1 MRDLKLA
8 LRLAR
13 RELRGGFAGF
23 RIFFMCLVLGS
34 TAIAGVGSLS
44 DAFLTGLQDQGQIL
58 LGGDVS
64 VRQIHRPV
72 SAGERKFFESQGRVS
87 EAVSMRAMV
96 YARDTGGRQLV
107 ELKAVDERWPLFGAP
122 QFTPAQKLSDVLA
135 CEDDGVCGI
144 AAEQSLLDRLKVAR
158 GDLVTLGN
166 ATFRVMAV
174 LDREPDRVSTGFE
187 LGPRL
192 LISSK
197 GLPATGLVTTES
209 MVHYTYRIALNNA
222 GASQVQARAAIAG
235 FKDRV
240 EQRFPEAGW
249 NIRDRTDA
257 APGVRRYVE
266 QLTMFLTLVGL
277 VVLGVG
283 GVGAGQAIIA
293 FLDRKRA
300 DIAILKSMGAS
311 GEFVFL
317 VFFLQ
322 VMAVALAATLLGAAL
337 GAALPVGIV
346 WFYGASL
353 PVPPSVGFYP
363 VPLLL
368 ALAFGLL
375 SAVAFA
381 VPPLSRARS
390 VPPASLFRDVV
401 SPANPEGQN
410 YYRAISAAAAIG
422 IAGLTLVMAP
432 RPVFAAQFLAG
443 SVVALGLLRLL
454 AEGLRRAIRALPR
467 QKSPVVRLA
476 FANLVRPGAATGGI
490 VTALGLGLTLLAT
503 VTLLNATINA
513 QVAGALPAR
522 APSFFF
528 VDIQQA
534 DAPAFDKTITA
545 FSTVTDYQRTPM
557 IRGRITEVNGVPS
570 AQVKVTQE
578 ARWALNGD
586 RGITY
591 ASTPPP
597 RTELT
602 EGTWWAPDYH
612 GPTLISLDQNI
623 ARGTGAKI
631 GDPMKLNVLGREI
644 EGRIHNLRKVDFTNG
659 GQNFVLVLSPGVI
672 DKAPHAFL
680 ATVRVDDSQENAMY
694 LAVTSR
700 FPNISTVR
708 VRDAIQQIQDM
719 LASLARGV
727 SAASLVTILAGLLV
741 LAGAIA
747 AGTRARLY
755 DATIFKVLGATRARI
770 ALVYVIEYAVLGAAT
785 GVIALAAGTL
795 AGWAIAWGVLDVPF
809 TFDGRAVLITVL
821 GGGAATLLFGL
832 LGAIGALSVRPARRL
847 RSA

>member
-1 MRDLKLA
+1 MLDLRLA
-8 LRLAR
+8 LKLAR

-44 DAFLTGLQDQGQIL
+44 DAFLTGLQDQGQII

-72 SAGERKFFESQGRVS
+72 TDEERKFFDAQGRVS
-87 EAVSMRAMV
+87 QTVSMRAMV

-122 QFTPAQKLSDVLA
+122 EFTPAQKLSDVLA
-135 CEDDGVCGI
+135 CEADGVCGL
-144 AAEQSLLDRLKVAR
+144 AAEQTLLDRLKVTR

-174 LDREPDRVSTGFE
+174 LDKEPGRVSTGFE

-209 MVHYTYRIALNNA
+209 MVNYNYRIALKDA
-222 GASQVQARAAIAG
+222 EGSQVQARAAIAG

-240 EQRFPEAGW
+240 AERFPEAGW

-257 APGVRRYVE
+257 APGIRRYVE

-311 GEFVFL
+311 GRFVFL
-317 VFFLQ
+317 TFFLQ
-322 VMAVALAATLLGAAL
+322 VMTVALVATLLGAAL
-337 GAALPVGIV
+337 GAALPLAIV
-346 WFYGASL
+346 WLYGNAL
-353 PVPPSVGFYP
+353 PVPPSVSFYP

-410 YYRAISAAAAIG
+410 FYRAASAAAAIG
-422 IAGLTLVMAP
+422 IAVLTLLMAP
-432 RPVFAAQFLAG
+432 RPAFAAQFLGG

-467 QKSPVVRLA
+467 QKSPIVRLA

-490 VTALGLGLTLLAT
+490 VTALAT

-528 VDIQQA
+528 VDIQQP
-534 DAPAFDKTITA
+534 DAAAFDKTITG

-557 IRGRITEVNGVPS
+557 IRGRIIEVNGVPS

-591 ASTPPP
+591 SSTPPP

-602 EGTWWAPDYH
+602 EGNWWAADYR
-612 GPTLISLDQNI
+612 GPTLISLDENI
-623 ARGTGAKI
+623 ARGTGARI
-631 GDPMKLNVLGREI
+631 GDSMKLNVLGREI
-644 EGRIHNLRKVDFTNG
+644 EGRIHSLRKVDFTNG

-680 ATVRVDDSQENAMY
+680 ATVRVDASQENAMY
-694 LAVTSR
+694 MAVTSR

-708 VRDAIQQIQDM
+708 VRDAIQQIQNM
-719 LASLARGV
+719 LASLAQGV
-727 SAASLVTILAGLLV
+727 SAASLVTIFAGLLV

-755 DATIFKVLGATRARI
+755 DATILKVLGATRGRI
-770 ALVYVIEYAVLGAAT
+770 ALVYVIEYTVLGAAT

-795 AGWAIAWGVLDVPF
+795 AGWSIAWGVLDVPF
-809 TFDGRAVLITVL
+809 AFDARAVVITVL

-832 LGAIGALSVRPARRL
+832 LGAVSALSVRPARRL

>member
-1 MRDLKLA
+1 MLNLRLA
-8 LRLAR
+8 LKLAR

-44 DAFLTGLQDQGQIL
+44 DAFLTGLQDQGQKI

-72 SAGERKFFESQGRVS
+72 TDEERKFFDGQGRVS
-87 EAVSMRAMV
+87 QIVSMRAMV

-122 QFTPAQKLSDVLA
+122 EFTPAQKLSDVLA
-135 CEDDGVCGI
+135 CEADGVCGV
-144 AAEQSLLDRLKVAR
+144 AAEQTLLDRLKVTR

-174 LDREPDRVSTGFE
+174 LDKEPDRVSTGFE

-209 MVHYTYRIALNNA
+209 MVNYNYRIALKDA
-222 GASQVQARAAIAG
+222 EGSQVQARAAIAG

-240 EQRFPEAGW
+240 AERFPEAGW

-257 APGVRRYVE
+257 APGIRRYVE

-311 GEFVFL
+311 GSFVFL
-317 VFFLQ
+317 TFFLQ
-322 VMAVALAATLLGAAL
+322 VMTVALVATVLGAAL
-337 GAALPVGIV
+337 GAALPLAIV
-346 WFYGASL
+346 WLYGNAL
-353 PVPPSVGFYP
+353 PVPPSVSFYP

-410 YYRAISAAAAIG
+410 FYRAVSAAAAIG
-422 IAGLTLVMAP
+422 IAVLTLLMAP
-432 RPVFAAQFLAG
+432 RPVFAAQFLGG

-467 QKSPVVRLA
+467 QKSPIVRLA

-528 VDIQQA
+528 VDIQQP
-534 DAPAFDKTITA
+534 DAAAFDKTITGL
-545 FSTVTDYQRTPM
+545 STVTDYQRTPM
-557 IRGRITEVNGVPS
+557 IRGRIIEVNGVPS

-591 ASTPPP
+591 TSTPPP

-602 EGTWWAPDYH
+602 EGTWWAPDYR

-623 ARGTGAKI
+623 ARGTGARI
-631 GDPMKLNVLGREI
+631 GDSMKLNVLGREI
-644 EGRIHNLRKVDFTNG
+644 EGRIHSLRKVDFTNG
-659 GQNFVLVLSPGVI
+659 GQNFVLILSPGVI

-680 ATVRVDDSQENAMY
+680 ATVRVDASQENAMY
-694 LAVTSR
+694 MAVTSR

-708 VRDAIQQIQDM
+708 VRDAIQQIQNM
-719 LASLARGV
+719 LASLAQGV
-727 SAASLVTILAGLLV
+727 SAASLVTIFAGLLV

-755 DATIFKVLGATRARI
+755 DATILKVLGATRGRI

-795 AGWAIAWGVLDVPF
+795 AGWSIAWGVLDVPF
-809 TFDGRAVLITVL
+809 AFDARAVVITVL

-832 LGAIGALSVRPARRL
+832 LGAVSALSVRPARRL